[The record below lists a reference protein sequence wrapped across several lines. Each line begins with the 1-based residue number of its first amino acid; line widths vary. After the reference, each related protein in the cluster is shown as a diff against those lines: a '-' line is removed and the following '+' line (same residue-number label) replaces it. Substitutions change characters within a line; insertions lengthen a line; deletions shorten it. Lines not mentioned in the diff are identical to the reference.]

1 VKNIHVVIISVVLVL
16 SISRGVMAA
25 ILHLEDFS
33 SDVGVTDRDAIMTV
47 GHDGA
52 NDWMSGSFAF
62 QAFPTP
68 QVDAFV
74 INSAPFV
81 GDYVTP
87 GLTQI
92 SFQMFAV
99 NILPSD
105 LFIRIIDGANIFS
118 YQFNPIAGM
127 FNNWETF
134 TVNLAWS
141 FGWSGLSESAFNT
154 ALTSVDQIEIQLTRN
169 TGVAQEYRLDNI
181 QTLDTDLGGGDPG
194 GGPSAVPEPNTISML
209 IFILMVGVMLRRHL
223 ASR

>member
-1 VKNIHVVIISVVLVL
+1 MKNTHAVMLLMMLVVSIHW
-16 SISRGVMAA
+16 GAMAA

-33 SDVGVTDRDAIMTV
+33 SDVGVTDRDDIMTV
-47 GHDGA
+47 GHDGV
-52 NDWMSGSFAF
+52 NDRMSGSFAF
-62 QAFPTP
+62 QAFSSP

-92 SFQMFAV
+92 RFQMFAV

-105 LFIRIIDGANIFS
+105 LFIRIIDGANVFS

-127 FNNWETF
+127 LNDWETF

-141 FGWSGLSESAFNT
+141 FGWGGPSEAAFNA
-154 ALTSVDQIEIQLTRN
+154 ALNSVDQIEIQLTRN
-169 TGVAQEYRLDNI
+169 TGVAQEFRLDNF
-181 QTLDTDLGGGDPG
+181 QTLDTDLGGEDPG
-194 GGPSAVPEPNTISML
+194 GGPSAVPEPTTMSML
-209 IFILMVGVMLRRHL
+209 IFILMIGMMLRRRL
-223 ASR
+223 VLR